1 MAMSRL
7 RTILSRNLRLLRHAR
22 ELSQEDVAGRAELD
36 RSFVSDL
43 ENDKYAA
50 SLDTIEA
57 LATALGVEGW
67 ELLHPDTAE
76 RHRQQPT

>member
-1 MAMSRL
+1 MSRL
-7 RTILSRNLRLLRHAR
+7 RTIVSRNLRVLRHAR
-22 ELSQEDVAGRAELD
+22 ALSQEDVAGRAELD

-50 SLDTIEA
+50 SLSTIEA
-57 LATALGVEGW
+57 LASALDVEPW

-76 RHRQQPT
+76 RYRQ